1 MIDEEKVKLPSYSG
15 VWMPWNRRKL
25 TDGTIVFKV
34 IDLENGPA
42 IIIDN
47 HWDTVV
53 RIILPNKKAQK
64 RLYWA
69 NCQTG
74 EELIKT
80 ILLSEREAFV
90 FEPLQ
95 ESFDFGD
102 RVWLLLNNMKK
113 IESTRLE
120 ILHDGNIK
128 NYETDE
134 IYKKED
140 VLVIQRRI
148 PYALIDDPKFMEF
161 LGR

>member
-1 MIDEEKVKLPSYSG
+1 M
-15 VWMPWNRRKL
+15 
-25 TDGTIVFKV
+25 
-34 IDLENGPA
+34 
-42 IIIDN
+42 
-47 HWDTVV
+47 
-53 RIILPNKKAQK
+53 
-64 RLYWA
+64 
-69 NCQTG
+69 
-74 EELIKT
+74 
-80 ILLSEREAFV
+80 

-102 RVWLLLNNMKK
+102 RVWLLLKNMKE

-140 VLVIQRRI
+140 VLVIQRRV
-148 PYALIDDPKFMEF
+148 PYDLMGDPEFMEF